1 MTEVLVIL
9 FACSLIAAFYTFTVR
24 QARFE
29 GNYALGIPWRR
40 TPVLGKFLFLSLVL
54 TLVCFSGLRSRMND
68 TETYINTFSSR
79 VPSSLDAISEID
91 WSVGRNPLFV
101 VYQILIRTFVS
112 SNAHVFLFL
121 TSMFITTSFLL
132 FIYRYSADFGFSVF
146 IYIAFTSYAFTMGAM
161 KQSIAAAMAIW
172 TVPLFLKKHY
182 FKAFF
187 LIFAAML
194 FHPYVVIFLLVP
206 LLTKGIWD
214 GHTLLLLLLTVAG
227 VALYG
232 TVIVRV
238 LSLTASI
245 GDDYDI
251 TLFTQGNTVN
261 VFRFFFYL
269 IVPLLSFIYRRQLR
283 RMNSHFAN
291 VSINLCVVSACVM
304 VFARIG
310 DANMFG
316 RMASYFDVFQCLAI
330 GYIFTNGVKG
340 TNVGLLFKFVLIPCY
355 CFFYFTYYQK
365 YVSAWEIG
373 WDGCVYRHISLM
385 ELFMGW

>member
-1 MTEVLVIL
+1 MTEVFVIL
-9 FACSLIAAFYTFTVR
+9 LSCSLIAALCTSIVR
-24 QARFE
+24 QVRVE
-29 GNYALGIPWRR
+29 GNYVLGIPWRR
-40 TPVLGKFLFLSLVL
+40 TPALGKLLFLLL
-54 TLVCFSGLRSRMND
+54 LLILICFSGLRSRMND
-68 TETYINTFSSR
+68 TETYINTFSLK
-79 VPSSLDAISEID
+79 VPSTLDAISEID
-91 WSVGRNPLFV
+91 WSVGKNPLFV
-101 VYQILIRTFVS
+101 IYQILIRSFVS
-112 SNAHVFLFL
+112 SSAHVFIFL
-121 TSMFITTSFLL
+121 TAMFITTSFFL
-132 FIYRYSADFGFSVF
+132 FIYRYSTDFGFSVF

-161 KQSIAAAMAIW
+161 KQSIAAAIAIW

-194 FHPYVVIFLLVP
+194 FHPYVVVYLLVP

-214 GHTLLLLLLTVAG
+214 GHTLLLLIITVAG

-269 IVPLLSFIYRRQLR
+269 IVPLLSFIYRKQLR
-283 RMNSHFAN
+283 RMNSPFAN

-330 GYIFTNGVKG
+330 GYVFTNGVKG
-340 TNVGLLFKFVLIPCY
+340 TKVGLLFKYVLVPCY

-365 YVSAWEIG
+365 YVSAWGIG